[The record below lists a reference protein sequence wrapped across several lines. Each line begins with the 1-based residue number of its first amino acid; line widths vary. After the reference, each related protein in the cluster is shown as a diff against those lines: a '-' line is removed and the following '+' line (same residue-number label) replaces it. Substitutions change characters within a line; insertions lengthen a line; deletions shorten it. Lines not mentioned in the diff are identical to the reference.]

1 MLDPRDRRFVATLGF
16 AAMVA
21 VLLAAL
27 AREHAGV
34 DRWTLVAVGVW
45 IALVPVAWKL
55 TYSGFE
61 RYDIAPM
68 ELSDL
73 GNAVLFGA
81 VGAAGLYAAGR
92 LVPDAVPDW
101 LRFVIL
107 VVVVAPLSTRAFAW
121 VAERL
126 PGGDPEYA
134 D

>member
-1 MLDPRDRRFVATLGF
+1 MLDPRDRQFVATLGF

-21 VLLAAL
+21 VLVAAL
-27 AREHAGV
+27 AQEHAGV
-34 DRWTLVAVGVW
+34 DRWALGAVGVW

-55 TYSGFE
+55 TYGGFE
-61 RYDIAPM
+61 RYDVAPM
-68 ELSDL
+68 DLSDL

-81 VGAAGLYAAGR
+81 VGAAGLYAASR
-92 LVPDAVPDW
+92 LVPDAVPGW
-101 LRFVIL
+101 LRFVVL